1 MAQLIENE
9 ALDAARQ
16 VLESSQLYALRQV
29 HVQQR
34 GDAILLSGK
43 VDSYYLKQQA
53 QELIREVASGLQLH
67 NRIQVQRFETE
78 DGLEHWM

>member
-29 HVQQR
+29 HVQQH

-53 QELIREVASGLQLH
+53 QELLREVASGLQLQ
-67 NRIQVQRFETE
+67 NRIKVQRFETE
-78 DGLEHWM
+78 DGLEDGI

>member
-9 ALDAARQ
+9 AVDAARQ
-16 VLESSQLYALRQV
+16 ALESSQLYALRQL
-29 HVQQR
+29 HVQQH

-53 QELIREVASGLQLH
+53 QELLRELASGMQLD
-67 NRIQVQRFETE
+67 NRIQVQRFEARE
-78 DGLEHWM
+78 DLAEWS

>member
-1 MAQLIENE
+1 MAQMIEND

-16 VLESSQLYALRQV
+16 ALESSQLYALRQV
-29 HVQQR
+29 HVQQH

-53 QELIREVASGLQLH
+53 QELLREVASGLQL
-67 NRIQVQRFETE
+67 NNQIKVQRFEVQE
-78 DGLEHWM
+78 EL

>member
-29 HVQQR
+29 HVQQH

-53 QELIREVASGLQLH
+53 QELLREVASGLQLQ
-67 NRIQVQRFETE
+67 NRIKVQRFETE
-78 DGLEHWM
+78 DGLENGI